1 VGGSEDAGF
10 LEIQSLELEGLKM
23 SKQKVVSLNISPME
37 IYEGRQMNGILGYDF
52 LSRLVFEID
61 YSNNKII
68 FYDPK
73 IFNYSGKG
81 EALEI
86 DLYGNTPHIKAIV
99 DGKYE
104 GMFNLDTGSRKSLD
118 LNAPFVQE
126 KGFLKKYP
134 KAIEAFA
141 GAGIGGQTKSLQA
154 RIKSIQI
161 GSFLLKEPITGLSLA
176 EEGAFKSEKTQ
187 GNIGGGILK
196 RFKVIFDY
204 EHKKVILEKNDS
216 FDQKD
221 ELDKSGLMVIWKDRK
236 FLINQ
241 IFKGTPTE
249 KAKIEPGE
257 EIISIN
263 DEPISKYTLS
273 QLRELFT
280 GKDGTKIKL
289 QLKREDKQREVS
301 FKLKSLI

>member
-1 VGGSEDAGF
+1 
-10 LEIQSLELEGLKM
+10 
-23 SKQKVVSLNISPME
+23 
-37 IYEGRQMNGILGYDF
+37 
-52 LSRLVFEID
+52 
-61 YSNNKII
+61 
-68 FYDPK
+68 
-73 IFNYSGKG
+73 
-81 EALEI
+81 
-86 DLYGNTPHIKAIV
+86 
-99 DGKYE
+99 
-104 GMFNLDTGSRKSLD
+104 
-118 LNAPFVQE
+118 VQE

-141 GAGIGGQTKSLQA
+141 GAGIGGQAKSLQT

-161 GSFLLKEPITGLSLA
+161 GGFLLKEPITGLSLA

-196 RFKVIFDY
+196 RFKVVFDY

-221 ELDKSGLMVIWKDRK
+221 ELDKSGMMVIWKDGK

-241 IFKGTPTE
+241 IFKGTPAE
-249 KAKIEPGE
+249 KVKIEIGE
-257 EIISIN
+257 EIISVN
-263 DEPISKYTLS
+263 DELVSKYSLS
-273 QLRELFT
+273 QLRDLFL

-289 QLKREDKQREVS
+289 QLKKDDNVREVT